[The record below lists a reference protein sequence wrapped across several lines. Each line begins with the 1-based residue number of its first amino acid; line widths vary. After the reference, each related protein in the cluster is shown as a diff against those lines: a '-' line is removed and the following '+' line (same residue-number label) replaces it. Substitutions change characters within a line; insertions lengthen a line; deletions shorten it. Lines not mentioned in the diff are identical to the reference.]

1 MRMPL
6 SELPREEWD
15 RTVALNLTSI
25 YIGCVTAAKY
35 MTKGSIIN
43 ITSGRVQALFLEAD
57 IMERQSWNEFFD
69 MDLIG

>member
-1 MRMPL
+1 MNNAGGSPMRMPL

-43 ITSGRVQALFLEAD
+43 ITSGAGSGPVPG
-57 IMERQSWNEFFD
+57 S
-69 MDLIG
+69 GHY